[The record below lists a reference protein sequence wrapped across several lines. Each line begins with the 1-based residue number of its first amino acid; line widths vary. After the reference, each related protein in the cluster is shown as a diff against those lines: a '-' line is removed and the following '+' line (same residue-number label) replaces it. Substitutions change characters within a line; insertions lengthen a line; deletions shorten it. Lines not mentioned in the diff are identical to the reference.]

1 MTRSLLVLV
10 LALLAGCGGGDDG
23 GEADGGDAGPTREE
37 FVAEANKIC
46 RDGEQQLTE
55 LTEQAQEKIREAQ
68 TPEEQQRAVADVL
81 DASVEEYQPVL
92 DRLRAVEAPEPL
104 REEWSAFLD
113 DIQEGFDRF
122 PELAEATREGD
133 RERLSELTAE
143 FTRIA
148 SDTRPFA
155 ERNGLEDCL
164 PDQEQ

>member
-1 MTRSLLVLV
+1 MTRSLPALM
-10 LALLAGCGGGDDG
+10 LALAALAALAGCGGGDDG
-23 GEADGGDAGPTREE
+23 GDAGPSREE
-37 FVAEANKIC
+37 FVAKANEIC
-46 RDGEQQLTE
+46 REGEQQLTE
-55 LTEQAQEKIREAQ
+55 LTEEAQRKIQAAQ

-81 DASVEEYQPVL
+81 DASVDEYQPVL

-104 REEWSAFLD
+104 REEWSAFLE

-122 PELAEATREGD
+122 PELADATREGD
-133 RERLSELTAE
+133 RERLSELTEE

-164 PDQEQ
+164 PDQQ